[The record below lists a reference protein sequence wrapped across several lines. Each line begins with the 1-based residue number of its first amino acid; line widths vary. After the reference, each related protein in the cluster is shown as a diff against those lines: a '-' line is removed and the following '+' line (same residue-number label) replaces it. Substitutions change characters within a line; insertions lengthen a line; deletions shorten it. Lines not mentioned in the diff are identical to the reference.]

1 MCILHGLVFI
11 MEEWTVRL
19 HKPEAVYVFSETVFV
34 ENDRTVEA
42 MNSAVDTAFTRS
54 IHDQIR

>member
-1 MCILHGLVFI
+1 
-11 MEEWTVRL
+11 MEELTVRL